1 MAVNSVA
8 NRILIRKPSISKA
21 ANAVIVK
28 GGQKRIIADNRRNL
42 RGHSDG
48 KIKGLS
54 KNSLDRLRNAIACTS
69 HIDGAYTV
77 YGVCLTIP
85 WANATQEHGA
95 VLWRDFTHHLNR
107 LLDTLHMGAI
117 FRVELQLRKATHWH
131 MMVYL
136 PNDMKEEFALEVW
149 FKVSRRHDYPLPL
162 PVRGDYGLPRSDC
175 FVKSNG
181 KAMFDIAGS
190 AAHFYALAC
199 IRSLWCASCESV
211 HQFLKE
217 RGAVAAALTGAPV
230 VPAGASA
237 DAPADIKT
245 LGYCMDAIT
254 LDGIASGIAY
264 LAAHTT
270 KHKQEQLGYT
280 GKQWGYLGRKW
291 LVAEKPVPLDESSE
305 QSPDDW
311 FLRVCAYRLLRLWIK
326 KNRFLTDWRIAR
338 PRSWLRVDG
347 DESTRVY
354 SGLTVRTARKLYLY
368 GVTGSVVRRAFE
380 VSARSPLPIIAKR
393 H

>member
-8 NRILIRKPSISKA
+8 NRILVRKPSISQA
-21 ANAVIVK
+21 ANAVIVQ
-28 GGQKRIIADNRRNL
+28 GGVKRILPDNSKNL
-42 RGHSDG
+42 RGRSDG

-54 KNSLDRLRNAIACTS
+54 SNSLSRLRDAIACTS
-69 HIDGAYTV
+69 HVDGAYTV

-85 WANATQEHGA
+85 WGNATQEHGA
-95 VLWRDFTHHLNR
+95 VLWRDFTHNLGR
-107 LLDTLHMGAI
+107 LLDSLHMGAI

-136 PNDMKEEFALEVW
+136 PNDMKEKHALDVW
-149 FKVSRRHDYPLPL
+149 FKVSKRHDYPLPL
-162 PVRGDYGLPRSDC
+162 PVRGDYGLPRSEC
-175 FVKSNG
+175 FVKPNG

-190 AAHFYALAC
+190 AAHFFALAC
-199 IRSLWCASCESV
+199 LRSLWCSSCENV

-217 RGAVAAALTGAPV
+217 RGALAAALTGAPV
-230 VPAGASA
+230 VPAGAAA
-237 DAPADIKT
+237 DAPANIKT
-245 LGYCMDAIT
+245 LGYCMDVIT

-280 GKQWGYLGRKW
+280 GKQWGYLGKKW

-305 QSPDDW
+305 HSPDDW
-311 FLRVCAYRLLRLWIK
+311 FLRVLAYRLIRKWCK

-338 PRSWLRVDG
+338 PRSWLVDSD
-347 DESTRVY
+347 DESSARVY
-354 SGLTVRTARKLYLY
+354 SGLTVRTGRKLYLY
-368 GVTGSVVRRAFE
+368 GVPASVVKQAFAQKYKKGGKMG
-380 VSARSPLPIIAKR
+380 SWC
-393 H
+393 